1 MNFRRSSDTGAHTPL
16 VSATRPRGLVC
27 DDEPASR
34 RAVEAI
40 LAGCGFE
47 VVASVGSAAEAL
59 VATELSSP
67 DVVVLDLALAGD
79 LGLRLIAALR
89 FAQPGCAVVVLSSFT
104 SLRRPALDAGAYD
117 FVADA
122 GADLRELEA
131 CLRRLVDERARVAL
145 LDHGPVDAPPAD
157 QPGDQVEAAGTSS
170 SRHAPAGTR
179 RTKAPS
185 S

>member
-1 MNFRRSSDTGAHTPL
+1 M
-16 VSATRPRGLVC
+16 SAARPRGLVC
-27 DDEPASR
+27 DDAPASR

-67 DVVVLDLALAGD
+67 DVIVLDLALTGD
-79 LGLRLIAALR
+79 LGLRVVAALR
-89 FAQPGCAVVVLSSFT
+89 AAHSGCAVVVLSSFA

-122 GADLRELEA
+122 GADLRELEG
-131 CLRRLVDERARVAL
+131 CLRRLADERAYIVL
-145 LDHGPVDAPPAD
+145 VDHEPGDAQPAD
-157 QPGDQVEAAGTSS
+157 QPVDQAEAAGTPP
-170 SRHAPAGTR
+170 SRHAPPGTR